1 MSKRIYFNAFHMICM
16 VHPGRQFAARH
27 AECVFVLGPTPQIA
41 GQYIRDTRARAQQ
54 QGRNPEDIL
63 FFAYVKVITGD
74 TEAAARKKYDE
85 FFEQISYDG
94 GLALLSGWSGLDFG
108 KFDPDQPLEYIETNA
123 VRTLVHA
130 FTEAD
135 PSRKWTMRDL
145 ARFVGIGG
153 AGPVL
158 VGAPEQIADS
168 LQEWVR
174 AGVHGFNLAYAI
186 TPGSFVD
193 FIECVVPVLTLGGA
207 RRFLIKPRDGGR
219 SIAFLPR
226 SGDLIVMG
234 GRCQSDW
241 VHGVP
246 KTPGMLEGRISVNFQ
261 SAAQAR
267 RAAPLTGRQ

>member
-63 FFAYVKVITGD
+63 FFAYVKMITGD

-94 GLALLSGWSGLDFG
+94 GLALLSGWIGLDFG

-135 PSRKWTMRDL
+135 PSHKWTMRDL

-158 VGAPEQIADS
+158 VGAPEEIADS

-174 AGVHGFNLAYAI
+174 AGVDGFNLAYAI

-193 FIECVVPVLTLGGA
+193 FIEGVVPVLQRRGLMQTDYEQGTLREKLFGKGHARLREPHPAAHSRQRWGA
-207 RRFLIKPRDGGR
+207 PVNVSSEDSRHADVSH
-219 SIAFLPR
+219 SIPVA
-226 SGDLIVMG
+226 
-234 GRCQSDW
+234 
-241 VHGVP
+241 
-246 KTPGMLEGRISVNFQ
+246 K
-261 SAAQAR
+261 
-267 RAAPLTGRQ
+267 

>member
-63 FFAYVKVITGD
+63 FFAYVKMITGD

-123 VRTLVHA
+123 VRTLAHA

-174 AGVHGFNLAYAI
+174 AGVDGFNLN
-186 TPGSFVD
+186 
-193 FIECVVPVLTLGGA
+193 
-207 RRFLIKPRDGGR
+207 R
-219 SIAFLPR
+219 SI
-226 SGDLIVMG
+226 
-234 GRCQSDW
+234 
-241 VHGVP
+241 
-246 KTPGMLEGRISVNFQ
+246 
-261 SAAQAR
+261 
-267 RAAPLTGRQ
+267 